1 MNSSWLERTKNTKLD
16 LWDSWNRELG
26 DRKCSRGPGGLTH
39 GELVFDGLCASVR
52 LMASSDNNA
61 EGYITLQMYS
71 IPPNQHLEMVKTVL
85 AVVAYNFNFRAQV
98 DLLIHGQLH
107 SVTLSPK
114 KKKVYPRILGAGRS
128 WNAAQWTECQACTKP
143 KIQSLALYKPSRMVH
158 TSSTWEMATG
168 WLQFQ
173 GHS

>member
-98 DLLIHGQLH
+98 DLLVHGQLH

-114 KKKVYPRILGAGRS
+114 KKSLPKNTWGRKVLECSSMNRVPS
-128 WNAAQWTECQACTKP
+128 MHKAQNSIAS
-143 KIQSLALYKPSRMVH
+143 II
-158 TSSTWEMATG
+158 
-168 WLQFQ
+168 
-173 GHS
+173 